1 MDNKPGKRKSRM
13 NNIQSRLNS
22 SLYDMSKFKANEKDL
37 REKVAFFEK
46 KEAKGELKD
55 YMYFR
60 MEEAK
65 EMYARLM
72 ALKAGGT
79 TAAAATAAA
88 AAAGGQAAAAE
99 PEAALAPLATIQE
112 VEYANRQRNA
122 AVESLFPGTL
132 SSIPA
137 EARRKPT
144 PPKMTLKKLNRK
156 RREAIGTAL
165 AGASYAQP
173 EFNPPPRSPVALP
186 QPYGEYNRDGQFHV
200 TGTVAPQ
207 TSYNLGA
214 NATAAGGY
222 GTAFNTAAG
231 YATAVPTVTA
241 PVYSKPTTTRRQRTP
256 VPIYNEYYEQAVPM
270 FLPLPEMYD
279 PYTGRKFAPEEDPM
293 PPIESAYNELKAILK
308 NAHLKAASLRK
319 KAARANKR
327 KSKKVRVKSTANTYV
342 LPPSLSAASTYAPP
356 MVVGANQPYVS
367 KYHPNNFQPFEP
379 FKAPYQ
385 VY

>member
-72 ALKAGGT
+72 ALKAGAPTAAAAGAAGGT
-79 TAAAATAAA
+79 TAAASPLAQTLNTNAPFVEPTAAATAAA
-88 AAAGGQAAAAE
+88 A
-99 PEAALAPLATIQE
+99 
-112 VEYANRQRNA
+112 N
-122 AVESLFPGTL
+122 TL
-132 SSIPA
+132 SSAPA
-137 EARRKPT
+137 ETRRKST
-144 PPKMTLKKLNRK
+144 PPKMTLKKLNKK

-165 AGASYAQP
+165 AAASYAPP

-186 QPYGEYNRDGQFHV
+186 QPYGQYNSNGQFHV

-207 TSYNLGA
+207 ISYNLGA